1 MSAKSGNAEDVQR
14 RRPNPFVLLV
24 AEWSII
30 NLGHYGVLAVL
41 TLYFLRALQ
50 LAPDQAAA
58 FILIFSLSLRL
69 SRILLAPLVDRLAPR
84 SSIMLASLVTALG
97 YLGLSFVTAPAAIIA
112 MLLVIGAGVGSNV
125 LAVKTMAANTV
136 AEGQSSLLRYAS
148 LSTGLNFAASIGPLI
163 GTSLFLNWR
172 ANGVFLLAAAV
183 NLLAALVTLWMPR
196 GEVSSVQRPSWI
208 SGMKVSFARPTM
220 RRAMLFTALTWFLYS
235 QLYATLPLFIES
247 GLRVPTLLGTY
258 LTANAVLVI
267 IGQLPLSQLLARWQV
282 PESRMLFSGYV
293 AFGLGFTLLW
303 LFPTWQIAYAA
314 VVCWTLGEM
323 LIMPLLDTMVAEGVP
338 AENRTVAFALSGLAI
353 GVGDGLGGSIGVAL
367 AGRLLAQDQLLLLYG
382 LFAVAA
388 VVAAAVVAGV
398 FRASIF
404 KRTASAPSYP
414 PTS

>member
-14 RRPNPFVLLV
+14 RRANPFVLLV

-97 YLGLSFVTAPAAIIA
+97 YLGLSFVTAPAAIIV

-125 LAVKTMAANTV
+125 LAVKTMAANTA
-136 AEGQSSLLRYAS
+136 AEGQSPLLRYAS
-148 LSTGLNFAASIGPLI
+148 LSTGLNFAASVGPLI

-183 NLLAALVTLWMPR
+183 NLLAALITLWMPR
-196 GEVSSVQRPSWI
+196 GEASSVQRPSWI
-208 SGMKVSFARPTM
+208 SGMKASFARPTM

-293 AFGLGFTLLW
+293 VFGLGFTLLW
-303 LFPTWQIAYAA
+303 LFPTWQMAYAA